1 MDVFEKATK
10 ILATVGGAVAGLF
23 GQWNMLLTFLI
34 VVMGIDYVSGVLVA
48 WAGKS
53 PKSESGYPSSKA
65 GFDGLLKK
73 GFILLIVLIS
83 TVLDRA
89 IGANTM
95 MFQTA
100 TVCYYIANEML
111 SVIENAGLMGLP
123 VPSAVRKAIEAMRDK
138 NDSEVSDEPK
148 E

>member
-1 MDVFEKATK
+1 MDWFEKVTK
-10 ILATVGGAVAGLF
+10 ILAALGGALAGMF
-23 GQWNMLLTFLI
+23 GQWNALMTLLLI
-34 VVMGIDYVSGVLVA
+34 VMGTDYLSGVLVA

-53 PKSESGYPSSKA
+53 PKSDSGYPSSRA

-73 GFILLIVLIS
+73 GFILLIVLIA
-83 TVLDRA
+83 TILDKT
-89 IGANTM
+89 IGVDSM

-123 VPSAVRKAIEAMRDK
+123 VPSAIKKAIEAMRDK
-138 NDSEVSDEPK
+138 NDNEADGELQD
-148 E
+148 